1 MDTSLQHLVSDF
13 TAFLAT
19 NMHAFQQW
27 LSQVAVTPSNSPAQV
42 YSQFLA
48 ICAAASMLWANFFFY
63 ISIDLYSSIATFSV
77 TPLLLLWPLLQSYI
91 CGTDWSSSG
100 NININAKGTLLQ
112 FLVFTWCL
120 PKFSAVGRR
129 RSVLWWSVHCFCW
142 WHWWSSSW
150 LSFTAHFLELLHLTL
165 CQLLQC

>member
-1 MDTSLQHLVSDF
+1 MAVTSSSDSLQLSCPSVQPVLGNLRRSF
-13 TAFLAT
+13 
-19 NMHAFQQW
+19 HALGQ
-27 LSQVAVTPSNSPAQV
+27 L
-42 YSQFLA
+42 
-48 ICAAASMLWANFFFY
+48 FFFY

-129 RSVLWWSVHCFCW
+129 RSVLRWSVHCFCW